1 MDFKLS
7 DEMQYALDEA
17 KKIAIHYKYQSV
29 AIVPALLKM
38 IEEVTQ
44 NSIDEHIRTAGAFA
58 TDIRI
63 TVKSKTGAT
72 EISVSDNGRG
82 IPLNTVGDKPRP
94 VLAWTELRAGS
105 NFDDSKRT
113 TAGTNGMGAALT
125 NIFSSSFI
133 GETCDGAR
141 KLTLKCSDNMQSVD
155 WKIGSGTTRGTTVTF
170 IPDLTRFGLSE
181 FTADHVTV
189 LHDRLINLAISY
201 PQITFRFNGEKLHFR
216 NIKAV
221 AKQFHPDAV
230 SVESDNYGLVFAPAG
245 ADEEFRCITYVN
257 GIYVKNGGSHVDYIL
272 NKIIENLR
280 THIKKRHKID
290 VLPNQIKQ
298 HLLIGAWCRN
308 FNALRF
314 DSQTKERITNS
325 VAEVSAYFGE
335 IDLDKISK
343 QILATPAIID
353 PMIAAILYKKEMAE
367 KLALAKKQKSA
378 TKVRVVNHIAATDP
392 DPENR
397 SLLLTEG
404 MCIEEN
410 TQIFTLGGSKPIKNV
425 EIGDYVLTHANK
437 FKRVLSKSFALKSGI
452 RVNGI
457 IYSEQHRLFVY
468 DTVRLKFDF
477 IAVKDL
483 KRGVHKLIH
492 NRAIE
497 VGFFTCIHHVKA
509 IVDDTVI
516 TDKDSAVFSKIHE
529 ILTIDN
535 DEIVTKTIDQ
545 LNIGDVI
552 LL

>member
-1 MDFKLS
+1 MTEEFRVLTDREHVLHRPGVYLGS
-7 DEMQYALDEA
+7 VTLEPHSGIID
-17 KKIAIHYKYQSV
+17 YKYQSV

-133 GETCDGAR
+133 GETCDGTR
-141 KLTLKCSDNMQSVD
+141 KLTLKCSDNMQNVD
-155 WKIGSGTTRGTTVTF
+155 WKTGSGTTRGTTVTF

-397 SLLLTEG
+397 SLVITEG
-404 MCIEEN
+404 LSAIGSLLKVRNPQKIGGYPLRGKPLNVRGMKPLDILKNKE
-410 TQIFTLGGSKPIKNV
+410 IFELLSIIGL
-425 EIGDYVLTHANK
+425 EIGKPATTLDL
-437 FKRVLSKSFALKSGI
+437 FKVELDGI
-452 RVNGI
+452 EYIVGKN
-457 IYSEQHRLFVY
+457 
-468 DTVRLKFDF
+468 DT
-477 IAVKDL
+477 I
-483 KRGVHKLIH
+483 IH
-492 NRAIE
+492 NGKEIK
-497 VGFFTCIHHVKA
+497 V
-509 IVDDTVI
+509 
-516 TDKDSAVFSKIHE
+516 SA
-529 ILTIDN
+529 
-535 DEIVTKTIDQ
+535 
-545 LNIGDVI
+545 